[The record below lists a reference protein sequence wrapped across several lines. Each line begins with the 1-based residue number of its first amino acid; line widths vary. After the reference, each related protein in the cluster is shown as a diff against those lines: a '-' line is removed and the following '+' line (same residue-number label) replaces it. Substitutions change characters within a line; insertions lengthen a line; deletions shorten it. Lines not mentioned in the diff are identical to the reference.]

1 MSLAIRSATP
11 ADAPVIHGLIRAL
24 AEFEREPNAVE
35 VTPARLRE
43 QLAAPHPPFECV
55 LAEVDGEA
63 AGMALFFPTY
73 STWRGAPGLHIEDLI
88 VLEPHRR
95 RGVGRALLGHVARL
109 AAERGYARLEWAV
122 LDWNTPAIRFYE
134 QLGAEPLAEWTTYR
148 LPDAAR
154 RRLAAG

>member
-1 MSLAIRSATP
+1 MSSS
-11 ADAPVIHGLIRAL
+11 
-24 AEFEREPNAVE
+24 
-35 VTPARLRE
+35 
-43 QLAAPHPPFECV
+43 PP
-55 LAEVDGEA
+55 
-63 AGMALFFPTY
+63 
-73 STWRGAPGLHIEDLI
+73 
-88 VLEPHRR
+88 RR